1 MFEDRSAEIAMQPAL
16 GPDTTQRLAELRREM
31 RRYQDRY
38 GELAGMVDVSKANSA
53 MAARQRR
60 LDKLRE
66 EEERVR
72 SQIDSMTSEVQRI
85 EKWLEF
91 CLEDAIGRAKRD
103 HAEGWSPRPV
113 YGYRVWGVSDEE
125 LHGVKMPWT
134 SRKLV
139 ATCLSRGDVGEIPHS
154 DGRCGR
160 LGCGV
165 YAAKTVDPLYK
176 EFNVW
181 GMNDVALG
189 LVALTGKV
197 VEHDNGYR
205 AAEAT
210 VVALGAKL
218 DGHQLL
224 TTDPDEIDAVF
235 ADPTLI
241 HRAPRV
247 DSMEQSL
254 AEMEVFV
261 NEEARRAEQW
271 I

>member
-1 MFEDRSAEIAMQPAL
+1 MQPVL
-16 GPDTTQRLAELRREM
+16 GLETTQRLAALRREI

-38 GELAGMVDVSKANSA
+38 GELTGMVDVSKANSA
-53 MAARQRR
+53 MAARRRR
-60 LDKLRE
+60 LDQLRE
-66 EEERVR
+66 EEKRIR
-72 SQIDSMTSEVQRI
+72 SQIDSMSSEVRRI

-91 CLEDAIGRAKRD
+91 CLEDTINRAKRD
-103 HAEGWSPRPV
+103 KSEGWSPRPV
-113 YGYRVWGVSDEE
+113 LGYRLWGVNDEE

-134 SRKLV
+134 SKTLV
-139 ATCLSRGDVGEIPHS
+139 ATCLTRNDAGEIPHS

-189 LVALTGKV
+189 LVALSGKV
-197 VEHDNGYR
+197 VEHDDGYR

-210 VVALGAKL
+210 VVALGATL
-218 DGHQLL
+218 DGHLIL
-224 TTDPDEIDAVF
+224 SADPNAIDEVF
-235 ADPTLI
+235 ANPTVI
-241 HRAPRV
+241 HRGTRS
-247 DSMEQSL
+247 DSLDQSL
-254 AEMEVFV
+254 VEMEVFIAG
-261 NEEARRAEQW
+261 ETRRAEKW

>member
-1 MFEDRSAEIAMQPAL
+1 MQPVL
-16 GPDTTQRLAELRREM
+16 GPETSPRLAELRREI

-38 GELAGMVDVSKANSA
+38 GELAGMVDVSKANAA
-53 MAARQRR
+53 MASRQRR

-66 EEERVR
+66 EEERIR
-72 SQIDSMTSEVQRI
+72 SQIDSMGSEVKRI

-91 CLEDAIGRAKRD
+91 CLEDTISRAKED

-113 YGYRVWGVSDEE
+113 LGYRLWGVSDDE
-125 LHGVKMPWT
+125 LHGVKMPWSGRT
-134 SRKLV
+134 LV
-139 ATCLSRGDVGEIPHS
+139 ATCLARGEVGEIPHS

-176 EFNVW
+176 EFNAW
-181 GMNDVALG
+181 EMRDVALG

-197 VEHDNGYR
+197 IEHDKGYR

-210 VVALGAKL
+210 VVALGATL
-218 DGHQLL
+218 GECLLL
-224 TTDPDEIDAVF
+224 TADPDEIDAVF
-235 ADPTLI
+235 VDPKRI
-241 HRAPRV
+241 RRGSRV
-247 DSMEQSL
+247 DGPRQAL
-254 AEMEVFV
+254 VEMEVFV
-261 NEEARRAEQW
+261 TEKARRAERW